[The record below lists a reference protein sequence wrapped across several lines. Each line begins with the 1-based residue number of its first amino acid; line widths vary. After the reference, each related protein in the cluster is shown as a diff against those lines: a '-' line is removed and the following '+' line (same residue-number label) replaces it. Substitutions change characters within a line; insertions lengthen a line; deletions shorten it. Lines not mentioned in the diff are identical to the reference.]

1 MHRDLSWW
9 QEGII
14 YQVVVRSF
22 LDTNGD
28 GNGDLPGV
36 INKLDYLQWLG
47 VRTVWLT
54 PIYPSPLGDLGYDL
68 TDYTAVHP
76 HFDTL
81 EDVDHLL
88 EAAHNRAMKV
98 VLDWVP
104 NHTSDQHPWF
114 QESRMS
120 RDNPK
125 RDWYVWRDPGPEG
138 APPNNW
144 VSVFGGSAWAWDEAT
159 NQYYYHTFLE
169 GQPDLN
175 WRHPEVQQAV
185 FDAMRFWLDR
195 GVDGFRIDAT
205 CLLVEDE
212 QWRDNPPNPDF
223 DPNTQLP
230 DGALL
235 AQYTRDQPGTHAV
248 LRMMRQ
254 VVDAYDDRM
263 LLGEIY
269 LPVEKLV
276 TYYGSDEGPELHLPI
291 NLNLAWL
298 AWEADGLTA
307 AIETY
312 HLPASRRW
320 MADLAHEHAR

>member
-1 MHRDLSWW
+1 MHGALSWW

-28 GNGDLPGV
+28 GNGDLSGV
-36 INKLDYLQWLG
+36 INRLDYLQWLG
-47 VRTVWLT
+47 VHAIWLS

-76 HFDTL
+76 DVGTL
-81 EDVDHLL
+81 EDLDHLL
-88 EAAHNRAMKV
+88 EMAHSRGMKIL
-98 VLDWVP
+98 LDWVA
-104 NHTSDQHPWF
+104 NHTSDHHPWF
-114 QESRMS
+114 QESRSS

-125 RDWYVWRDPGPEG
+125 RDWYLWRDPGADG
-138 APPNNW
+138 SPPNNW
-144 VSVFGGSAWAWDEAT
+144 VSIFGGSGWTWDHTTE
-159 NQYYYHTFLE
+159 QYYYHTFLE

-175 WRHPEVQQAV
+175 WRHPEVQKAV

-205 CLLVEDE
+205 CLLVSDE
-212 QWRDNPPNPDF
+212 QFRDNPPNPDF
-223 DPNTQLP
+223 DPSTQLP

-235 AQYTRDQPGTHAV
+235 AEYTRDQPETHAV

-254 VVDAYDDRM
+254 VVDAYGDRV

-269 LPVEKLV
+269 LPVDKLV
-276 TYYGSDEGPELHLPI
+276 TYYGSDEGAELHLPI
-291 NLNLAWL
+291 NLNLSWL
-298 AWEADGLTA
+298 A
-307 AIETY
+307 
-312 HLPASRRW
+312 
-320 MADLAHEHAR
+320 

>member
-1 MHRDLSWW
+1 MKRDFSWW

-76 HFDTL
+76 HFGTL

-88 EAAHNRAMKV
+88 EAAHNRTMKV

-104 NHTSDQHPWF
+104 NHISW
-114 QESRMS
+114 S
-120 RDNPK
+120 
-125 RDWYVWRDPGPEG
+125 
-138 APPNNW
+138 
-144 VSVFGGSAWAWDEAT
+144 
-159 NQYYYHTFLE
+159 
-169 GQPDLN
+169 
-175 WRHPEVQQAV
+175 
-185 FDAMRFWLDR
+185 
-195 GVDGFRIDAT
+195 
-205 CLLVEDE
+205 
-212 QWRDNPPNPDF
+212 
-223 DPNTQLP
+223 
-230 DGALL
+230 
-235 AQYTRDQPGTHAV
+235 
-248 LRMMRQ
+248 
-254 VVDAYDDRM
+254 
-263 LLGEIY
+263 
-269 LPVEKLV
+269 
-276 TYYGSDEGPELHLPI
+276 
-291 NLNLAWL
+291 

-312 HLPASRRW
+312 HQLGEQGGRGHILLSTYLDREGGR
-320 MADLAHEHAR
+320 